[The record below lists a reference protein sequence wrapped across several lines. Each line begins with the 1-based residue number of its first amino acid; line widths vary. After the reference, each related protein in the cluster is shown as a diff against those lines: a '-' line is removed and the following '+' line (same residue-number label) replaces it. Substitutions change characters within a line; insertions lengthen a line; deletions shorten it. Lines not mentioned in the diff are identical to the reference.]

1 MTQIEK
7 PLYPKLSSIYNK
19 IMQLVIAI
27 AFIVLLMN
35 LWIYSQTKNKQS
47 IEQHFYDV
55 GQQFLHQA
63 SAGLSV
69 LTTEVKTKQSRQLLQ
84 NYIEELQ
91 QSKVIKE
98 VHLYDVTGQL
108 IINSEGAKSVKALY
122 GLSDNKLN
130 KSEFSVPFV
139 GEIRKEALVG
149 YVRLTLDKKLLT
161 SKLLQ
166 NNDQQFTLLRL
177 MMIIAGVVG
186 FLLTRGLNRFS
197 RQGFRLENTDNN
209 DKRR

>member
-1 MTQIEK
+1 MTPTEQ

-19 IMQLVIAI
+19 IMQLAIAI
-27 AFIVLLMN
+27 FFIVVLMN
-35 LWIYSQTKNKQS
+35 LWVYSHTMQKES

-55 GQQFLHQA
+55 GQQYLQQA

-84 NYIEELQ
+84 RYVDELQ
-91 QSKVIKE
+91 LTPSIKE
-98 VHLYDVTGQL
+98 VHLYDTSGQV
-108 IINSEGAKSVKALY
+108 IISSQNAKSIKALY
-122 GLSDNKLN
+122 GLSEQRLN
-130 KSEFSVPFV
+130 KSEFSVPFIS
-139 GEIRKEALVG
+139 EIRKEVLVG
-149 YVRLTLDKKLLT
+149 YVRLTLDKPYLT

-166 NNDQQFTLLRL
+166 NNDQQFTLLRV

-197 RQGFRLENTDNN
+197 RQGFRLADTQNS
-209 DKRR
+209 